1 MLIFGAYRLYLYA
14 AKSYIRIKILAAYV
28 INDPIIH
35 ISQLKKRGQLKCHT
49 VTKLVFLPKV
59 APIWLKFIQIHHH
72 IQCTTEIYMAD
83 GQLPINWPSMP
94 WNVWKCSVSSP
105 CHTVTFFHSEHMSSK
120 YIPRT
125 RFISLNDYD
134 DDVPRFSDDIV
145 IWCIQ
150 MYSVIRINNVIKLG
164 SGIRVIADCRLPPA
178 LLDQNWFVERVIWK
192 VLLLHNK
199 ILNCCLAMVN
209 PFFNWFFFRYFLI
222 LSAAPVA
229 SILASDM
236 LSQKF
241 TKNWQYTP
249 QNWIMATISGPKRNN
264 LNNQIFQQL

>member
-1 MLIFGAYRLYLYA
+1 
-14 AKSYIRIKILAAYV
+14 
-28 INDPIIH
+28 
-35 ISQLKKRGQLKCHT
+35 
-49 VTKLVFLPKV
+49 
-59 APIWLKFIQIHHH
+59 
-72 IQCTTEIYMAD
+72 
-83 GQLPINWPSMP
+83 MP
-94 WNVWKCSVSSP
+94 WNVWKCSVSPP

-178 LLDQNWFVERVIWK
+178 LLDHNWFVERVIWK

-229 SILASDM
+229 SILASDI
-236 LSQKF
+236 LYHTF
-241 TKNWQYTP
+241 TKNWQYAP
-249 QNWIMATISGPKRNN
+249 QNSVSYTHLTLPTICSV
-264 LNNQIFQQL
+264 

>member
-35 ISQLKKRGQLKCHT
+35 ISQLKKRRQLKCHT

-94 WNVWKCSVSSP
+94 WNVWKCSVSPP

-199 ILNCCLAMVN
+199 ILINQDFMYLEGAHQGTQFSNAPPDLISLVLFMNRDVIGQVC
-209 PFFNWFFFRYFLI
+209 PFFEESGNIIGTVDCQNL
-222 LSAAPVA
+222 LVA
-229 SILASDM
+229 MNVQRDCL
-236 LSQKF
+236 K
-241 TKNWQYTP
+241 
-249 QNWIMATISGPKRNN
+249 
-264 LNNQIFQQL
+264 

>member
-1 MLIFGAYRLYLYA
+1 MSHCYKIGFPPKSCSHLIEIHTNTSPYTMHNWNIYGRWSITHKLALNALECLKMLCFTTMSHCYIFSFRAHVFQIY
-14 AKSYIRIKILAAYV
+14 
-28 INDPIIH
+28 
-35 ISQLKKRGQLKCHT
+35 SQNP
-49 VTKLVFLPKV
+49 F
-59 APIWLKFIQIHHH
+59 
-72 IQCTTEIYMAD
+72 
-83 GQLPINWPSMP
+83 
-94 WNVWKCSVSSP
+94 
-105 CHTVTFFHSEHMSSK
+105 
-120 YIPRT
+120 YIPQWLWWWCAKVFRWYCDMMY
-125 RFISLNDYD
+125 S
-134 DDVPRFSDDIV
+134 DVFR
-145 IWCIQ
+145 CIQ

-164 SGIRVIADCRLPPA
+164 SGIRVIANCRLPPA

-199 ILNCCLAMVN
+199 ILINQDFMYLEGAHQLNCCFVMVN